1 MINRR
6 SLTRALMATPALS
19 ALPSFI
25 PTASAATAW
34 KPERPIRFVVGF
46 AAGGSTDTSAR
57 LIANAI
63 GTPLGQPIVVENR
76 VGAAGNLGSENVARS
91 APDGYSFVVA
101 SIGTHATNQFLYPDM
116 PFHVVRD
123 FTPVSLVLVSGTV
136 LVIRS
141 GLDFKSVADLIAYA
155 KQNPGKL
162 NLGTGGSGSSQHF
175 AGALFENRAGVTFT
189 HIPYRGGA
197 PAMADLVAGR
207 VDVIFSPLAEAMG
220 FIRSGKI
227 HPLGTSR
234 LERTPATP
242 ELPAIAETV
251 PGYEFNSWIGLFG
264 PAKLPEPIVTRMS
277 DEIAKA
283 VATPETRQRMEELG
297 YIPAG
302 GDAKAMAEVQARDV
316 KLMEELAR
324 LTGLY
329 KG

>member
-1 MINRR
+1 
-6 SLTRALMATPALS
+6 MATPILP
-19 ALPSFI
+19 ALPAFTR
-25 PTASAATAW
+25 TASAASGW
-34 KPERPIRFVVGF
+34 KPERPVRFVVGF

-57 LIANAI
+57 LIANGIA
-63 GTPLGQPIVVENR
+63 GPLGQPVVVENR

-101 SIGTHATNQFLYPDM
+101 SVGTHATNQFLYPDM

-123 FTPVSLVLVSGTV
+123 FTPVSLVLISGTV
-136 LVIRS
+136 LVVRPTLEVRS
-141 GLDFKSVADLIAYA
+141 VTDLIAYA

-197 PAMADLVAGR
+197 PAMADLVASR

-220 FIRSGKI
+220 FIRSGQI
-227 HPLGTSR
+227 RALGTSR
-234 LERTPATP
+234 LERMPATP
-242 ELPAIAETV
+242 NLPAIAETV

-264 PAKLPEPIVTRMS
+264 PAKLPAPIVERMS
-277 DEIAKA
+277 AEVAK
-283 VATPETRQRMEELG
+283 VVRTDATRKRMEELG
-297 YIPAG
+297 YIPVG
-302 GDAKAMAEVQARDV
+302 GTAQDMAEAQRRDV
-316 KLMEELAR
+316 AAMEELAR

-329 KG
+329 SG